1 MIQIAFN
8 QTLSS
13 RIEKASIM
21 ASFVAFKDIIKT
33 EIRPTGQ
40 YVETS
45 KVVNWNIPLIDTKSN
60 PIIQLEVLL
69 ELKSLDKLPSS
80 IPVKISK

>member
-1 MIQIAFN
+1 
-8 QTLSS
+8 
-13 RIEKASIM
+13 M

-45 KVVNWNIPLIDTKSN
+45 KVVNWNIPSIDTKSN

-69 ELKSLDKLPSS
+69 ELKILDKLPSS
-80 IPVKISK
+80 IPVKIFK